1 VGILMQT
8 LSFRRRQFLRALL
21 SLGFGVESSLALAA
35 GEPIAIV
42 VSSNSRQRGLSSD
55 KLRRIFLALP
65 TDDDDGRRFV
75 PVNLAQSSNV
85 REHFDREVLN
95 MSREEA
101 ARYWIDQRL
110 RGNKPPRSAS
120 SLDICRRAVQEL
132 PGAISYLPLSGVG
145 SLRILAIDGR
155 APSES
160 NYALR

>member
-1 VGILMQT
+1 MEA
-8 LSFRRRQFLRALL
+8 LSFRRRPLLRALL
-21 SLGFGVESSLALAA
+21 SLGFSVTSSLALAA
-35 GEPIAIV
+35 GEPIAVV
-42 VSSNSRQRGLSSD
+42 VSSSSRQRGLSSD

-75 PVNLAQSSNV
+75 PINLAQSSSV

-95 MSREEA
+95 MSPEDA

-120 SLDICRRAVQEL
+120 SLDVCRRAVQEL

-145 SLRILAIDGR
+145 SLRVLAIDGR
-155 APSES
+155 TPSET